1 MATRYRGFSTVG
13 RYKKFRTT
21 DYELVKQNLLNHF
34 NIRKGE
40 KLMNPEFGTII
51 WNCLFEPFTNEM
63 RTLIVQDVAR
73 IVNYD
78 PRVTPV
84 DITVDEY
91 ENGIQIEID
100 MIYVMTNQQDTLELL
115 FNRESNLAVE
125 S

>member
-51 WNCLFEPFTNEM
+51 WNCLFEPFTDEM

>member
-1 MATRYRGFSTVG
+1 
-13 RYKKFRTT
+13 
-21 DYELVKQNLLNHF
+21 
-34 NIRKGE
+34 
-40 KLMNPEFGTII
+40 MNPEFGTII
-51 WNCLFEPFTNEM
+51 WNCLFEPFTDEM